1 MKIAVMGDDDQ
12 WTELTNS
19 PAAVNWI
26 RISSLNKNISA
37 ANAYIILDKPLIE
50 GLENIHQPIL
60 INSVT
65 ATLKKLN
72 APSNVLRINGWKGFL
87 SRAKW
92 EVAGRINEAAE
103 KVFSAMQ
110 KEIFMVADEPGLV
123 AARSIAMIIN
133 EAYFTLEQSVSTKDE
148 IDTAMKLGTNYPLG
162 PFEWASI
169 IGLRNIYDL
178 LNSLNDTDA
187 RYFPSLLLK
196 KEAAT

>member
-72 APSNVLRINGWKGFL
+72 APSNVLRINGWKGFV

-123 AARSIAMIIN
+123 AARPIAMIIN

-148 IDTAMKLGTNYPLG
+148 IDIAMKLGTNYPFG

-178 LNSLNDTDA
+178 LNSLNDTDT

-196 KEAAT
+196 KEAGI